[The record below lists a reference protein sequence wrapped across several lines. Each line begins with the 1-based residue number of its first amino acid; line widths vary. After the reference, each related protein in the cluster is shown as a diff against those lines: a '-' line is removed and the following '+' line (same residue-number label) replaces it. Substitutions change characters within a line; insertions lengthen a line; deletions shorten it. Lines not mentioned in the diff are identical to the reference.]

1 MKNQRRVASN
11 DDQLSEFLF
20 GSVRPWWDRRPWLR
34 RLFLVPLRSVDKSY
48 GRWSKASFTQTIP
61 KDPGAPR
68 PRISTGQV
76 LPFKSHR
83 QGQRVQRPSRLFQT
97 PCTAASLTYQVFW
110 QRRAAQSGLSRRR
123 QRNRQEL
130 PHYGLAA
137 RDALRGLSER
147 SPRDSCDPE
156 GV

>member
-1 MKNQRRVASN
+1 MAKTT
-11 DDQLSEFLF
+11 LP
-20 GSVRPWWDRRPWLR
+20 RPAPINRQVLR
-34 RLFLVPLRSVDKSY
+34 KMEQGQSL
-48 GRWSKASFTQTIP
+48 TQTIP

-83 QGQRVQRPSRLFQT
+83 QGQRVQPPTRLFQT

-123 QRNRQEL
+123 QRDRQDL
-130 PHYGLAA
+130 PHYGLAT
-137 RDALRGLSER
+137 RDAFRRVPEP